1 MGSTGKSVDP
11 ILEPGSRRISIGSKD
26 PKLYP
31 PGNSQRLVRRLLA
44 VSHIY
49 IYHLLYY
56 ILHITYVCTV
66 CMKLHEKGCGC
77 VFRRVSGSFH
87 LENVPALWSKSANS
101 LNTKKVP
108 NKCGMEQSV
117 KGH

>member
-1 MGSTGKSVDP
+1 
-11 ILEPGSRRISIGSKD
+11 
-26 PKLYP
+26 
-31 PGNSQRLVRRLLA
+31 
-44 VSHIY
+44 
-49 IYHLLYY
+49 
-56 ILHITYVCTV
+56 
-66 CMKLHEKGCGC
+66 MKLREKGCGC

-117 KGH
+117 KGHQMLEKLGEISVRERLQHWHVWGST